1 MGLVNADLKLS
12 NPARDVQPLHVRSL
26 VDTGAMNLCIPEH
39 VAVQLGL
46 VELFKREVTI
56 ADGSTRLV
64 PYVGPVAIEFE
75 NRGCVTGALVLGDEV
90 LLGVVP
96 MEDMDVLVSPATQ
109 TLIVNPEN
117 PNIARA
123 IVKAATTEK
132 AERHLLRRK
141 ARTRSATKGGLGQ
154 PRRSPQDSAPG
165 GVGM

>member
-1 MGLVNADLKLS
+1 MVNADLKLS
-12 NPARDVQPLHVRSL
+12 NPARDMQPLHVRSL
-26 VDTGAMNLCIPEH
+26 VDTGAMNLCVPEH
-39 VAVQLGL
+39 VALQLGL
-46 VELFKREVTI
+46 KELYKREVTI

-109 TLIVNPEN
+109 TLVVNPAN

-123 IVKAATTEK
+123 IVKQGRRHRRNRGRACPNGLAA
-132 AERHLLRRK
+132 LR
-141 ARTRSATKGGLGQ
+141 A
-154 PRRSPQDSAPG
+154 
-165 GVGM
+165 

>member
-1 MGLVNADLKLS
+1 MGLINADLRLS
-12 NPARDVQPLHVRSL
+12 NPARDVKPLHVRSL

-109 TLIVNPEN
+109 TLIVNPDN

-123 IVKAATTEK
+123 IVKQV
-132 AERHLLRRK
+132 RQHW
-141 ARTRSATKGGLGQ
+141 RTAS
-154 PRRSPQDSAPG
+154 
-165 GVGM
+165 